1 MKKAV
6 QIAVYLY
13 SNKNNSN
20 LKDLKFTTEFLSY
33 KILKQDCSNS
43 RDIKLVSRH
52 LLVCTEQSEMHQSQC
67 RWHSSKVLNK
77 LVCHL
82 LVLYLQQLTSRLLK
96 ETTDMYRSTEED

>member
-33 KILKQDCSNS
+33 KIPKQDCSNS